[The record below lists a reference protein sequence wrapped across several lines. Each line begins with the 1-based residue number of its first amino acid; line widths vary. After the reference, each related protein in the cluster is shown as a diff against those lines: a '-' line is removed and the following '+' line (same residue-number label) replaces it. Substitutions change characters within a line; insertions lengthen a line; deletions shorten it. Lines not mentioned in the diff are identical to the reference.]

1 MSIAKGPIYTALFAN
16 LGIAATKFV
25 AASIT
30 GSSAMISEG
39 IHSLVDSGN
48 ELLLLL
54 GIYRSQKPA
63 DAKRPFGY
71 GRELFFWS
79 YIVALL
85 IFAVGGGVSLYEGVT
100 HLQHPEQ
107 VENPIWNYVV
117 LGVALVL
124 DGYSLYTALTAFNT
138 QRGKQPFWQAVIDSK
153 DPATFTVL
161 FEDAADV
168 LGLLIALA
176 GVVLGQV
183 FDNPYFDGIASI
195 LIGLLLVGISVV
207 LARESKSLL
216 MGEGVD
222 EMTKNRLVDL
232 TEADA
237 AVTSVLFLHTI
248 YMSPNE
254 IVLMQ
259 RVAFDPALTA
269 DLISHAIHR
278 ISNTL
283 RTEMPDIR
291 QMFIEPGVAPPA
303 VGESVGSETV
313 DSH

>member
-1 MSIAKGPIYTALFAN
+1 MAVEKGPIYTALFAN
-16 LGIAATKFV
+16 LGIAVTKFV
-25 AASIT
+25 AASMT

-100 HLQHPEQ
+100 HLLEPESIR
-107 VENPIWNYVV
+107 NPLWNYAV
-117 LGVALVL
+117 LSVALVL
-124 DGYSLYTALTAFNT
+124 DGYSLYTALTAFNK
-138 QRGKQPFWQAVIDSK
+138 QRGKLPFWKSVIDSK

-183 FDNPYFDGIASI
+183 FDNPYFDGVASI

-222 EMTKNRLVDL
+222 DDVKAQLIAL
-232 TEADA
+232 TTADP
-237 AVTSVLFLHTI
+237 AVMSVLNMHTI

-254 IVLMQ
+254 VVVMQ

-269 DLISHAIHR
+269 DLVSHAIHR
-278 ISNTL
+278 ISTTL
-283 RTEMPDIR
+283 RTEVPDI
-291 QMFIEPGVAPPA
+291 QQIFVEPGIAPP
-303 VGESVGSETV
+303 EK
-313 DSH
+313 

>member
-1 MSIAKGPIYTALFAN
+1 MAVEKGPIYTALFAN

-25 AASIT
+25 AASMT

-85 IFAVGGGVSLYEGVT
+85 IFAVGGGVSFYEGVT
-100 HLQHPEQ
+100 HLQHPERI
-107 VENPIWNYVV
+107 ENPVWNYVV

-124 DGYSLYTALTAFNT
+124 DGYSLYTALTAFNR
-138 QRGKQPFWQAVIDSK
+138 QRGKLPFWKSVIDSK

-183 FDNPYFDGIASI
+183 FDNPYFDGVASI

-222 EMTKNRLVDL
+222 EATRTRLIAL
-232 TEADA
+232 TRSDDA
-237 AVTSVLFLHTI
+237 VMDVLFLHTI
-248 YMSPNE
+248 YMSPHE
-254 IVLMQ
+254 VVLMQ
-259 RVAFDPALTA
+259 RVTFDPTLTA
-269 DLISHAIHR
+269 DLVGQAIGR
-278 ISNTL
+278 IADSL
-283 RTEMPDIR
+283 RSEMPDLKQI
-291 QMFIEPGVAPPA
+291 FIEPGIAPPEE
-303 VGESVGSETV
+303 VVGSGQ
-313 DSH
+313 

>member
-25 AASIT
+25 AAAMT

-48 ELLLLL
+48 EMLLLL

-63 DAKRPFGY
+63 DEKRPFGY

-85 IFAVGGGVSLYEGVT
+85 IFAVGGGVSFYEGVT

-107 VENPIWNYVV
+107 IENPIWNYVV
-117 LGVALVL
+117 LSVALVL
-124 DGYSLYTALTAFNT
+124 DGYSLYTALTAFNQ
-138 QRGKQPFWQAVIDSK
+138 QRGNRPFWQSVIDSK

-183 FDNPYFDGIASI
+183 FNNPYFDGIASI

-222 EMTKNRLVDL
+222 DDTKAQLIAL
-232 TEADA
+232 TTADP
-237 AVTSVLFLHTI
+237 AVVSVLNMHTI

-254 IVLMQ
+254 VVVMQ

-269 DLISHAIHR
+269 DLVSYAIHR

-283 RTEMPDIR
+283 RTELPDIK
-291 QMFIEPGVAPPA
+291 QIFVEPGTAP
-303 VGESVGSETV
+303 VK
-313 DSH
+313 